1 MTIGPPPSWSW
12 KRQPTHAA
20 LGPTPAFV
28 QAWYFSGRW
37 AAVGLG
43 MYRAKSCVQSFIRWL
58 LELVLPAGLAGAA
71 ASWLLFLV
79 LALLVYPLRDGSK
92 SGHLRVN
99 IRISKLGSSVRAGR
113 AEDLRRVPRTG
124 AMSRQNQKIK

>member
-43 MYRAKSCVQSFIRWL
+43 LYCAKSCVQSFTRWL
-58 LELVLPAGLAGAA
+58 LELVLPASWAGRLLSFAVSRIV
-71 ASWLLFLV
+71 ASGV
-79 LALLVYPLRDGSK
+79 PPSAGMALR
-92 SGHLRVN
+92 SGHLRDN
-99 IRISKLGSSVRAGR
+99 IGNRK
-113 AEDLRRVPRTG
+113 T
-124 AMSRQNQKIK
+124 